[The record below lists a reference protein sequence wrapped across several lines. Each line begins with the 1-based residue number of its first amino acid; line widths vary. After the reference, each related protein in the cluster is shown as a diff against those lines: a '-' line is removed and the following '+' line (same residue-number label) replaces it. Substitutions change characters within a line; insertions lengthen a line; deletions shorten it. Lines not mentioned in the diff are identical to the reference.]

1 MSERPANPQFRTAT
15 PEDYIMA
22 ERQSATKNELVNGRV
37 MGRSGSDRQ
46 HNLLVS
52 NTAIGVGSRLHGH
65 KAEIY
70 IGNMRVKLQNTVIC
84 YPDIVFVSGE
94 PSFADQS
101 ADLLL
106 NPTIVVEIF
115 SNETDTS
122 DKTKKLESFLAM
134 ASIKECLLI
143 KQDEMRVEHYAKQN
157 QKQWIYRIYNERD
170 DVISLD
176 AIGCKI
182 SLQEI
187 YANVKARPATLTSN
201 AVN

>member
-1 MSERPANPQFRTAT
+1 MSERPPNPQFRTGT

-22 ERQSATKNELVNGRV
+22 ERQSATKNEFVNGRV
-37 MGRSGSDRQ
+37 IGRSGSNRQ

-52 NTAIGVGSRLHGH
+52 NTAIGIGSRLHGH
-65 KAEIY
+65 KSEIY
-70 IGNMRVKLQNTVIC
+70 IGNMRVKLRNNFIC
-84 YPDIVFVSGE
+84 YPDIVFVTGE
-94 PSFADQS
+94 PSFADQNS
-101 ADLLL
+101 DLLL
-106 NPTIVVEIF
+106 NPTVVVEIF
-115 SNETDTS
+115 SGDTNNS
-122 DKTKKLESFLAM
+122 DKTKKLESFLEM
-134 ASIKECLLI
+134 PSIRECMLL

-176 AIGCKI
+176 SIGCKI

-187 YANVKARPATLTSN
+187 YTGLKTRPAELTSK